1 MADIDIKR
9 AHNLGLKAARTAADK
24 MAEHLGRK
32 FGLEGGWAGNVLS
45 FARPGVTG
53 SLAVDEKDLRLMVD
67 LGFLLKAMRPSIE
80 KAVHEEL
87 DALFATKA
95 STRSPAAPRAGTPS
109 AKKGSGRPKKAAR
122 GAPSRDRG

>member
-9 AHNLGLKAARTAADK
+9 VHNLGLKAARTAADK

-53 SLAVDEKDLRLMVD
+53 SLAVDDKDLRLMVN

-80 KAVHEEL
+80 RAVHEEL
-87 DALFATKA
+87 DALFTKKAAARPPATPKA
-95 STRSPAAPRAGTPS
+95 GAPS

-122 GAPSRDRG
+122 GSSSRDRG